1 MHCYHSIEADLF
13 LMFSMS
19 AAHSS
24 GGKRPRH
31 GRSSRRGVSGVT
43 VQFLEKLGHFLFR
56 LRKRGHG
63 QTRGNGEGNGTDHD
77 YETVRL
83 QVSAKS

>member
-1 MHCYHSIEADLF
+1 
-13 LMFSMS
+13 MFSMS

-56 LRKRGHG
+56 LRKRDMGKRAETGKETG
-63 QTRGNGEGNGTDHD
+63 QTTIMRRSD
-77 YETVRL
+77 YR
-83 QVSAKS
+83 